1 MRVWISLASLAV
13 ASTVAWAAEGWVT
26 YSSKPGPGNFVS
38 IEGTSTMHDWRVVGK
53 IIGGK
58 LQVGPGFPTEVA
70 AAKPGKVE
78 AKADVFLPVRALKS
92 VKEDGSPY
100 SDGMDDIMYE
110 KLQEKTHKLI
120 KFKLT
125 EMVLKEAPAS
135 ADAPFLFDTKGE
147 LTVAG
152 ATKEVSMPVKMKVDG
167 KQLQFSG
174 GVKAKMTDFKIEPV
188 SALGGTIKTG
198 DDITL
203 GMSWVVRTR

>member
-1 MRVWISLASLAV
+1 
-13 ASTVAWAAEGWVT
+13 
-26 YSSKPGPGNFVS
+26 
-38 IEGTSTMHDWRVVGK
+38 MHDWRVVGK

-58 LQVGPGFPTEVA
+58 LQVGPGFPTEA
-70 AAKPGKVE
+70 EGAKPGKVE
-78 AKADVFLPVRALKS
+78 AKADVFLPVRSLKS
-92 VKEDGSPY
+92 VKEDGSAY
-100 SDGMDDIMYE
+100 SASMDDIMYE

-125 EMVLKEAPAS
+125 EMTLKEAPAN

-152 ATKEVSMPVKMKVDG
+152 ATKAISMPVKMKVDG
-167 KQLQFSG
+167 KRLQFNG
-174 GVKAKMTDFKIEPV
+174 EIKTKMTDFKVEPV

-203 GMSWVVRTR
+203 GMSWVVQTR